1 MTSSSDPRARCL
13 ATLLTATLLSGCGSD
28 GIATPKP
35 AATLCDGVAV
45 NVRRLEPLEHVV
57 VSGADLQCIAL
68 AGEGREYLVVPQL
81 TGATLPYGGY
91 GYRVGDPATIT
102 ARLTRVSGEPD
113 AMPKLASADQVA
125 DAPDAQALLDAR
137 MRAREASTPVPV
149 HTRHGGVALQTLR
162 AGIGAADSLRS
173 FSVLNTLDAT
183 PAYSTVQ
190 ARLRFTGTRVLLYV
204 DTLAQAQFTDGE
216 VSAMGALYDQRL
228 LPAVTAAFG
237 DGSDLDANGR
247 IIFLLT
253 PTVNAIVPAAQ
264 CGASGFVRGFF
275 YSHDLS
281 STATTSNRGE
291 IFYGYVPDETG
302 RWSCP
307 HGRAEVLSNLAPTFV
322 HELQHMLSFGEHAV
336 LRGGQTEEVWL
347 NEGLSHLAEEIGS
360 LSYEKRFP
368 APSGRTVAS
377 QIFPDSAAPYIT
389 PNLTYSYRYL
399 FSSGVYSVT
408 SCAPGSFCSLAERGG
423 TWLFLR
429 WLADQQPESFLRQV
443 VQTNRTGRANLEAV
457 LQRSTASL
465 LGEFAIAVSTD
476 SIIGASRNGT
486 PSALRFRSRNLRSVY
501 KALFDAVG
509 LPGGISRPF
518 PFEPIPLEPGASVS
532 GTMRPGTFMTYRFRI
547 PAGTASSVLRMVAVD
562 GVAFPASSG
571 AQVSIVRMP

>member
-1 MTSSSDPRARCL
+1 MVS
-13 ATLLTATLLSGCGSD
+13 LLTLMLCAGCSGD
-28 GIATPKP
+28 GVATPNP
-35 AATLCDGVAV
+35 AAATCDGVAV
-45 NVRRLEPLEHVV
+45 GVRSLERLEHVV
-57 VSGADLQCIAL
+57 LSGNDVHCIAL

-91 GYRVGDPATIT
+91 GFRIGDPATIS
-102 ARLTRVSGEPD
+102 ARTLPAPADEP
-113 AMPKLASADQVA
+113 AWLRAALQGGGLA
-125 DAPDAQALLDAR
+125 DAPDAPARLDAV
-137 MRAREASTPVPV
+137 MRAREASTPAI
-149 HTRHGGVALQTLR
+149 GVAGDRQVRLST
-162 AGIGAADSLRS
+162 GSTGANTIDSLRT

-183 PAYSTVQ
+183 PAYSSVR
-190 ARLRFTGTRVLLYV
+190 ARLRFTGARVLLYT
-204 DTLAQAQFTDGE
+204 DTLASTAFSD
-216 VSAMGALYDQRL
+216 SDLAAMGVLYDQRL
-228 LPAVTAAFG
+228 LPAMTGTFG

-247 IIFLLT
+247 VIFLLT
-253 PTVNAIVPAAQ
+253 PTVNAMVLASQ
-264 CGASGFVRGFF
+264 CGVSGFVRGFF
-275 YSHDLS
+275 YNHDLS
-281 STATTSNRGE
+281 SSAVTSNRGE

-307 HGRAEVLSNLAPTFV
+307 HTRAEVLSNLAPTFV

-336 LRGGQTEEVWL
+336 KRAGAAEEVWL

-360 LSYEKRFP
+360 ISYETRFP
-368 APSGRTVAS
+368 APAGRTVPS
-377 QIFPDSAAPYIT
+377 QLFPDSAAPYIT

-429 WLADQQPESFLRQV
+429 WIADHQPEGFLRQV

-476 SIIGASRNGT
+476 SIIGAARSST
-486 PSALRFRSRNLRSVY
+486 PAPLRFTSRNLRRVY

-509 LPGGISRPF
+509 LPGGVSRPF
-518 PFEPIPLEPGASVS
+518 PFEPLILAPGSTAT
-532 GTMRPGTFMTYRFRI
+532 GTMRPGTFVTYRLRV
-547 PAGTASSVLRMVAVD
+547 PTGTATAMLRLVAAD
-562 GVAFPASSG
+562 GAAFPAPSA